1 MTNCVA
7 VPIFFL
13 YDVVQ
18 LQTATYN
25 ALQSYTKMDSNLK
38 SIHISVSMS
47 IIYMNVAGYVPKALK

>member
-1 MTNCVA
+1 MTKCVA

-18 LQTATYN
+18 LQTA
-25 ALQSYTKMDSNLK
+25 AMQSYTKMDSNLK